1 MLKLEYYVPASHL
14 ETTQHAIFAAGAGR
28 IGNYDSCCW
37 VTQGLGQ
44 FRALDGA
51 DPFLGEIGQIEQ
63 EPEYKVELVLNE
75 QVRDAVITALKQSHP
90 YETPAYQLI
99 RIET

>member
-1 MLKLEYYVPASHL
+1 MYKLEYYVPKSHFKA
-14 ETTQHAIFAAGAGR
+14 TTEALFSAGAGR

-37 VTQGLGQ
+37 CTEGQGQ

-51 DPFLGEIGQIEQ
+51 DPYLGQIGQVER
-63 EPEYKVELVLNE
+63 EPELKVELVLE
-75 QVRDAVITALKQSHP
+75 DSLKAEVITALKASHP

-99 RIET
+99 RVET